1 MHPRFMQTNLRAK
14 LETNTKMRACKS
26 CQKSTSSSSSSSAK
40 KPDCKCIPGP
50 GSPHYFSSSSS
61 RSDDCPDPT
70 ESSSPSSGS
79 SSSSSSSGGKG
90 TETCTDPMST
100 NATGKLVEDKWV
112 ITEAP
117 YKLKRCDQVLLIEG
131 ATIPSYNAKL
141 PEKKDYAH
149 RLNNFFTLSAYMINS
164 FTGRGGKNINGHILL
179 EDLRDIPSKIYGAP
193 LCLVFNVK
201 QSPGMFQQKPMVMCM
216 NSPEEVTQIIEV
228 YMDFLKCRIGDN
240 LKNVDPTA
248 LHLIF
253 ENACM
258 GMGPPNE
265 HGGDSTKIGAFLN
278 PLLPKPTRTIS
289 DGTAKYNPYYDSKTA
304 PGGHM
309 NWSSAEESSFDQI
322 KGHIAKAFQARSSAY
337 QQSSSHSSSW
347 QSSWSSQTTTSSH
360 QSSSFQAS
368 WGGF

>member
-14 LETNTKMRACKS
+14 METKAKAKMGACKS
-26 CQKSTSSSSSSSAK
+26 CPTSSSSSSS
-40 KPDCKCIPGP
+40 KPSTSSSCKCIPGP
-50 GSPHYFSSSSS
+50 GSPHHFKPSSTNSS
-61 RSDDCPDPT
+61 DCPDPT
-70 ESSSPSSGS
+70 ESSSPSSSS

-90 TETCTDPMST
+90 TLTCTDPMST
-100 NATGKLVEDKWV
+100 NATGKLVEDKWT
-112 ITEAP
+112 ITKAP
-117 YKLKRCDQVLLIEG
+117 YKLERCDQVLLIEG

-164 FTGRGGKNINGHILL
+164 FTGRNGKTINGHILL
-179 EDLRDIPSKIYGAP
+179 EDLKDIPSKIYGAP

-265 HGGDSTKIGAFLN
+265 HGGDSSKIGAFLN

-289 DGTAKYNPYYDSKTA
+289 NGTEKYNPYYDSKTA

-309 NWSSAEESSFDQI
+309 NTGASEESSFDRI
-322 KGHIAKAFQARSSAY
+322 KGSIAKAFQERSSSS
-337 QQSSSHSSSW
+337 QSSSSSSSS
-347 QSSWSSQTTTSSH
+347 SSWSSTTTSTTTSS
-360 QSSSFQAS
+360 SSSTSSA
-368 WGGF
+368 